1 MDNNTRFSL
10 KEFINFTYLKLV
22 VPRDIRIVIMK
33 LRSHSNFKVKA
44 LTSHSRPTNQTETSG
59 SGTAPKTSCS
69 RLEASEIQSQRLGS
83 RSHSEEF
90 RNEMQAL
97 NLLSS
102 EMMLHSSNHQAF
114 DNMQ

>member
-44 LTSHSRPTNQTETSG
+44 LRSHSINHSNQTSG
-59 SGTAPKTSCS
+59 SGTGPKTSCP
-69 RLEASEIQSQRLGS
+69 RLEALEIQFQRLDS

-90 RNEMQAL
+90 RNKIQEL
-97 NLLSS
+97 NQLSS
-102 EMMLHSSNHQAF
+102 EMMLHSSNHHAF

>member
-44 LTSHSRPTNQTETSG
+44 LRSHSTNQTQTSG
-59 SGTAPKTSCS
+59 SGDGLKTSCS
-69 RLEASEIQSQRLGS
+69 RLEALEIQFQGLDS

-90 RNEMQAL
+90 RNKIQEL
-97 NLLSS
+97 NQLSS
-102 EMMLHSSNHQAF
+102 EMMLHSSNHHAF

>member
-1 MDNNTRFSL
+1 MDKNTRFSL

-33 LRSHSNFKVKA
+33 LRSHNFKVKA

-59 SGTAPKTSCS
+59 SGTAPKTSS
-69 RLEASEIQSQRLGS
+69 SHLEASEIQSQRLGS